1 MMNKKKVLIVSR
13 TFYPVNSPRSFRTTE
28 LANELARQGHNV
40 TILIPKNQDVHL
52 DLENEFGYVINDLGN
67 PKLKNFQPVG
77 SKFSAFLIRLL
88 RRILLM
94 IFEYP
99 EIEYMFKTH
108 KALLNED
115 GYDLLIS
122 IAVPYPIHWGVAW
135 ARKKNHRIAQVWVA
149 DCGDPY
155 VGCKTDSFKKFF
167 YFKFVEKW
175 FCRKADY
182 ISIPNQD
189 HLSQYFSEFESKIK
203 FISQGF
209 KFENSNIYKGHINNE
224 IPTFC
229 FAGVLLKVARNPS
242 LLLEYLVSIDKNFKF
257 IIYTNSNEL
266 LIPFIEKLGARMEIR
281 PYITREELIYNLS
294 QMDFLVNIEFHS
306 SVQSNSPSKLI
317 DYVIANRPILSLNME
332 NFEHNKVDEFLA
344 GNYSKKLFINDID
357 KFRIENVVTK
367 FLQLSN

>member
-1 MMNKKKVLIVSR
+1 MIKKKVLIVSR

-28 LANELARQGHNV
+28 LANELARQGHDV
-40 TILIPKNQDVHL
+40 TVIIPKNHDIHSK
-52 DLENEFGYVINDLGN
+52 LENEFGYVIKNLGS
-67 PKLKNFQPVG
+67 PKFKNFQLSG
-77 SKFSAFLIRLL
+77 FKYSAVLGRMVRRLL
-88 RRILLM
+88 LM
-94 IFEYP
+94 LFEYP
-99 EIEYMFKTH
+99 DIEYLFKTR

-122 IAVPYPIHWGVAW
+122 IAVPFPIHWGVAW
-135 ARKKNHRIAQVWVA
+135 ARKRNHRIANVWVA

-155 VGCKTDSFKKFF
+155 IGCKTDSFKKLF

-189 HLSQYFSEFESKIK
+189 HLSQYLSEFEPKIK

-209 KFENSNIYKGHINNE
+209 KFENSNIYKGQINNE

-229 FAGVLLKVARNPS
+229 FAGVLLKAARNPTV
-242 LLLEYLVSIDKNFKF
+242 LMEYLSGLQQNFKF
-257 IIYTNSNEL
+257 ILYTNSKEL
-266 LIPFIEKLGARMEIR
+266 LIPFVEKLGARMEIR
-281 PYITREELIYNLS
+281 SYITRDELIFKLS

-317 DYVIANRPILSLNME
+317 DYAIADRPILSLNME
-332 NFEHNKVDEFLA
+332 NFEQNKVDEFLV
-344 GNYSKKLFINDID
+344 GNYSNKLIINDIN
-357 KFRIENVVTK
+357 KFRIENVVSK
-367 FLQLSN
+367 FIQLTN